1 MLCCRGRILQ
11 LVLKGEEGLEEHG
24 QHKWNCRK
32 AHAAE
37 KARERQRVAAGRDRL
52 PLLADSF
59 LADLLPAAGGREAEG
74 DREQKF
80 NLLIHSCWHSGSRRR
95 EVFSCV
101 SC

>member
-37 KARERQRVAAGRDRL
+37 KARERQRDGIVSLCLQTASWLTCCRL
-52 PLLADSF
+52 QEGEKLKGTESRSLISSF
-59 LADLLPAAGGREAEG
+59 IAVGIQEAGGGKSLA
-74 DREQKF
+74 
-80 NLLIHSCWHSGSRRR
+80 
-95 EVFSCV
+95 V
-101 SC
+101 